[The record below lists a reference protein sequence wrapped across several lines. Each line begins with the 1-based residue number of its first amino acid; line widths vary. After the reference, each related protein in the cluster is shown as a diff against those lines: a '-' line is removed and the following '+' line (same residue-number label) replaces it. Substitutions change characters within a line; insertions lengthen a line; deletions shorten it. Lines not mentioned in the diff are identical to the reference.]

1 MSAKLPEV
9 ELPKSLEVQWHD
21 KIALLRI
28 VRPEKRNALND
39 EIVLGIDTFF
49 ANIPEQVRAVVIE
62 AGGEN
67 FSAGLDLSEIIERST
82 IAGVAHS
89 MMWHAAFDK
98 IECGRVPVVS
108 VLKGAVVG
116 GGLEL
121 ASATHIRVAEKS
133 AYYALPEGQRG
144 IFVGGGG
151 SVRVPRLIG
160 AHRMADMMLTGRVYD
175 AETGHAMGISHYLV
189 ENGRGLATAL
199 EIAGKIVSNAPITNF
214 AVIQALPRIAQAN
227 PREGFLI
234 ESLMAAVAETSDDAK
249 ERLRAFLEKRAKKVT
264 EF

>member
-1 MSAKLPEV
+1 
-9 ELPKSLEVQWHD
+9 
-21 KIALLRI
+21 
-28 VRPEKRNALND
+28 
-39 EIVLGIDTFF
+39 VLGIDTFF
-49 ANIPEQVRAVVIE
+49 SNIPEHVRAVVIE

-67 FSAGLDLSEIIERST
+67 FSAGLDLSEITERST
-82 IAGVAHS
+82 IDGVTHS
-89 MMWHAAFDK
+89 MMWHDAFDK

-189 ENGRGLATAL
+189 ENEEGLTKAF

-227 PREGFLI
+227 PREGFLM
-234 ESLMAAVAETSDDAK
+234 EALMAAVAETSDDAR

>member
-1 MSAKLPEV
+1 
-9 ELPKSLEVQWHD
+9 
-21 KIALLRI
+21 
-28 VRPEKRNALND
+28 
-39 EIVLGIDTFF
+39 
-49 ANIPEQVRAVVIE
+49 
-62 AGGEN
+62 
-67 FSAGLDLSEIIERST
+67 
-82 IAGVAHS
+82 
-89 MMWHAAFDK
+89 
-98 IECGRVPVVS
+98 

-175 AETGHAMGISHYLV
+175 AETGHVMGISHYLV
-189 ENGRGLATAL
+189 ENGEGLTKAF

-227 PREGFLI
+227 PREGFLM
-234 ESLMAAVAETSDDAK
+234 EALMAAVAETSDDAR

>member
-1 MSAKLPEV
+1 MMSAELSEIK
-9 ELPKSLEVQWHD
+9 LPKSLEVRWHD

-39 EIVLGIDTFF
+39 PTVLGIDAFF
-49 ANIPEQVRAVVIE
+49 SNIPEHVRAVVIE
-62 AGGEN
+62 AGGDN
-67 FSAGLDLSEIIERST
+67 FSAGLDLSEIRERST
-82 IAGVAHS
+82 IDGVTHS
-89 MMWHAAFDK
+89 MMWHDAFDK

-175 AETGHAMGISHYLV
+175 AETGHA
-189 ENGRGLATAL
+189 NGY
-199 EIAGKIVSNAPITNF
+199 I
-214 AVIQALPRIAQAN
+214 ALPRGK
-227 PREGFLI
+227 RRGSGEGFRNCGQECL
-234 ESLMAAVAETSDDAK
+234 ERADHELCRHPGAPSNCPGQPTRRLPYGSTDGRSRRNKRRRQRAAT
-249 ERLRAFLEKRAKKVT
+249 RIP
-264 EF
+264 

>member
-1 MSAKLPEV
+1 MAAELPEI
-9 ELPKSLEVQWHD
+9 ELPKSLEVQWRD

-28 VRPEKRNALND
+28 VRPEIRKALND
-39 EIVLGIDTFF
+39 PTVLGIDTFF
-49 ANIPEQVRAVVIE
+49 SNIPGHVRAVIIE

-67 FSAGLDLSEIIERST
+67 FSAGLDLSEIRERST
-82 IAGVAHS
+82 IDGVTHS
-89 MMWHAAFDK
+89 MMWHDAFDK
-98 IECGRVPVVS
+98 IEFGRVPVVS

-160 AHRMADMMLTGRVYD
+160 TARMADMMLTGRVYD
-175 AETGHAMGISHYLV
+175 AEAGEALGISQYLV
-189 ENGRGLATAL
+189 ERGSGLSKAPDLA
-199 EIAGKIVSNAPITNF
+199 
-214 AVIQALPRIAQAN
+214 
-227 PREGFLI
+227 
-234 ESLMAAVAETSDDAK
+234 
-249 ERLRAFLEKRAKKVT
+249 
-264 EF
+264 